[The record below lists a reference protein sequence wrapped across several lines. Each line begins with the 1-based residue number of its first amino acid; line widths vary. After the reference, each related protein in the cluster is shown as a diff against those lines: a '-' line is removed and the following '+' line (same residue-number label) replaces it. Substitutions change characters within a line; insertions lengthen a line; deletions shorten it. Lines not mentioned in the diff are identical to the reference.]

1 MSSISVEDYKKL
13 IEHFDKLYEINKQM
27 PMFYYIENIDMII
40 FKIKNYMIES
50 CAEMQNDTLNMN
62 FYDIVYELKQNII
75 DNVKRIDSMCKY
87 KIEVPIDDF
96 YNFDNNY
103 INRKNYSDMIIEAK
117 KIINIVIK
125 NHRRTEIPYQLTDDY
140 AL

>member
-13 IEHFDKLYEINKQM
+13 IEHFDKLYEINKKM
-27 PMFYYIENIDMII
+27 PLFYYIENIDMLI

-50 CAEMQNDTLNMN
+50 CAEMQNDILNMN

-75 DNVKRIDSMCKY
+75 DNVKRIDSICKY
-87 KIEVPIDDF
+87 KIEVPTDDF

-103 INRKNYSDMIIEAK
+103 INRKNYSDMIIEVK